1 MRRMHVLLLCAAPC
15 GIALMPHEVSAKSLK
30 VVEERLIGSCIRKAA
45 LGQPWLEKTLW
56 GLRDQEAGWLGAEIR
71 NSNGSHDLGPMQI
84 NSWWVPR
91 IAIRVHRSEAQ
102 VRNWL
107 RFDACFNAEAARWVF
122 LSGLRSTGDY
132 WTAVGLYHSPTQ
144 WRQRRYRNAVA
155 QHLRGRF
162 GANVFQ

>member
-1 MRRMHVLLLCAAPC
+1 MRRMHVLFLCAAPC

-56 GLRDQEAGWLGAEIR
+56 GLRDQKRAGWERKFVTATDRTIWAPCKSTVGGFRASPLGSIDRKRRYATGCV
-71 NSNGSHDLGPMQI
+71 STPVSMQ
-84 NSWWVPR
+84 R
-91 IAIRVHRSEAQ
+91 LLAG
-102 VRNWL
+102 
-107 RFDACFNAEAARWVF
+107 CFCPA
-122 LSGLRSTGDY
+122 SGRQETI
-132 WTAVGLYHSPTQ
+132 GLPLAYIIVPTQ